1 MLPSC
6 RGEAVCRHAACPDHL
21 PCHNHARPS
30 TDSPGC
36 PFSAQGSGLVCFTTT
51 GVQPILCV
59 LCKITRMY
67 LFSIQETERCLNRCG
82 NHLRCQKG
90 IVGYLSVCL
99 SLSVLMCVCVCVCV
113 SASVCVCLC
122 VCVWMCS
129 YVSVSATLA
138 DVASGNCPEAATLPT
153 HRAPEF
159 ATVPSCLSNLP
170 VAGMPDNFC
179 TCHIKDCCM
188 PGCPRSRTNNA
199 MLHAC
204 LGMIRPARKGASS

>member
-113 SASVCVCLC
+113 SLRLC
-122 VCVWMCS
+122 VCVCVYVCGCVAMC
-129 YVSVSATLA
+129 LF
-138 DVASGNCPEAATLPT
+138 LLLWLMWLL
-153 HRAPEF
+153 
-159 ATVPSCLSNLP
+159 ATVLKLQRSRPIELLSLQQYLLVRLICQLLECLTTFVLVISRTVVCL
-170 VAGMPDNFC
+170 VALGQEPIMQ
-179 TCHIKDCCM
+179 CCM
-188 PGCPRSRTNNA
+188 
-199 MLHAC
+199 LV
-204 LGMIRPARKGASS
+204 LG